1 MEFKTKAEIKDW
13 LRESG
18 FFIFKRGATYSF
30 MFKTGEGLEDNQEM
44 LGDSVSKLAKI
55 IKNNVVNPFIEI
67 GELKKLFSVVDLQ
80 LIEKYNKQQ
89 TKINNLERGAEL
101 LKGSRTFVYCK
112 KENKYYSVQK
122 KRFKKHGIFGLD
134 FNLIPEGED
143 IRSFNDYNSLK
154 NAYEYTGMENKYKED
169 YEKEKAKYDSLS
181 ILNWE
186 EDDNNENK
194 RD

>member
-1 MEFKTKAEIKDW
+1 MEFKNISEIQDW

-30 MFKTGEGLEDNQEM
+30 MFKTGAGLEDNQEM

-67 GELKKLFSVVDLQ
+67 GELKKLFHVVNLQ
-80 LIEKYNKQQ
+80 VIEKYKKQQ

-122 KRFKKHGIFGLD
+122 KRFKKHGIFGLN
-134 FNLIPEGED
+134 FNLIPEGAD
-143 IRSFNDYNSLK
+143 IRSFNDFNSLK
-154 NAYEYTGMENKYKED
+154 NAYEYTGMENKYKKD
-169 YEKEKAKYDSLS
+169 YEREKTIYDS
-181 ILNWE
+181 IKICEFDWE
-186 EDDNNENK
+186 NALK
-194 RD
+194 